1 LHLLE
6 SLEMKKNVSAA
17 LLLLAAFAVNA
28 AAAADK
34 PAPAVNADTKES
46 FATVSGWVQKEMS
59 IGGRYEHVTDSE
71 RSTVEAKLAAMSA
84 LLDKKGS
91 VAQMSDAEKTQ
102 MFNDQEQVN
111 AILAHRDGDRLVC
124 QTVAPVGSHIPVKS
138 CKTARQMEGD
148 QREAQKFIQD
158 RQNAQLRSGN

>member
-1 LHLLE
+1 
-6 SLEMKKNVSAA
+6 MKKNVSVAC
-17 LLLLAAFAVNA
+17 LLLVAFAVNA

-46 FATVSGWVQKEMS
+46 FATVSGWVQKEMHA
-59 IGGRYEHVTDSE
+59 GGRYEHVTDSE
-71 RSTVEAKLAAMSA
+71 RSTVEGKLASMSA

-91 VAQMSDAEKTQ
+91 VAQMNDAEKTQ

-138 CKTARQMEGD
+138 CKTARQLEGD

-158 RQNAQLRSGN
+158 RQSVQTKSGN